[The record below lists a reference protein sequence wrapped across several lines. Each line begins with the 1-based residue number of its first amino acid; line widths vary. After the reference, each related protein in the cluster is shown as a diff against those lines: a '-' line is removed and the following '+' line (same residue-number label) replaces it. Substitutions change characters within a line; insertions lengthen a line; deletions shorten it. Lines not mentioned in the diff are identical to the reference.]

1 MTAHPISAHPI
12 AARPGRRSFDHV
24 PFAEVQG
31 SLALDTCTEPVVEPV
46 VQPVVGPV
54 VEPALERPA
63 AGVVPID
70 RRARGEAERWAR
82 HIVQAAL
89 EVVAGIRPSSQLVRW
104 VSPEVY
110 ADVRRRAHLLA
121 LATHREPE
129 RAHPVRARLQSL
141 HATYPVPGV
150 LEAAVHVRHGHR
162 SRALAVRFEQRT
174 RRGWVCTALDFA

>member
-1 MTAHPISAHPI
+1 M
-12 AARPGRRSFDHV
+12 
-24 PFAEVQG
+24 
-31 SLALDTCTEPVVEPV
+31 
-46 VQPVVGPV
+46 
-54 VEPALERPA
+54 
-63 AGVVPID
+63 
-70 RRARGEAERWAR
+70 
-82 HIVQAAL
+82 QAAL

-110 ADVRRRAHLLA
+110 ADVRRRTHLLA

-129 RAHPVRARLQSL
+129 RTHPVRARLQSL

-162 SRALAVRFEQRT
+162 SRALAVRFEQRA

>member
-1 MTAHPISAHPI
+1 MPAHPLATHPFE
-12 AARPGRRSFDHV
+12 SV

-31 SLALDTCTEPVVEPV
+31 ALALDVSPDPVVDPV
-46 VQPVVGPV
+46 LDLAPDPSLD
-54 VEPALERPA
+54 PAPA
-63 AGVVPID
+63 GAPTAGVVPID

-89 EVVAGIRPSSQLVRW
+89 EVVAGMRPSSQLVRW
-104 VSPEVY
+104 LSPTVY
-110 ADVRRRAHLLA
+110 ADLRRRTYLLA

-162 SRALAVRFEQRT
+162 SRALAVRFEQRAE
-174 RRGWVCTALDFA
+174 RGWVCTALDFA

>member
-31 SLALDTCTEPVVEPV
+31 SLALDTCTEPVVEPLVERV
-46 VQPVVGPV
+46 VERV

-129 RAHPVRARLQSL
+129 RAHPVRARLQSM

-162 SRALAVRFEQRT
+162 SRALAVRFEQHA

>member
-1 MTAHPISAHPI
+1 MLASSP
-12 AARPGRRSFDHV
+12 RRFDPV

-31 SLALDTCTEPVVEPV
+31 ALALDTCTEPVVEPAPD
-46 VQPVVGPV
+46 QA
-54 VEPALERPA
+54 PAR
-63 AGVVPID
+63 VVPID

-89 EVVAGIRPSSQLVRW
+89 EVVAGLRPSSQLVRW

-110 ADVRRRAHLLA
+110 ADVRRRAQLLA

-129 RAHPVRARLQSL
+129 RTHPVRAQLRSL

-150 LEAAVHVRHGHR
+150 LEAAAHVRHGHR
-162 SRALAVRFEQRT
+162 SRALAVRFEQRGA
-174 RRGWVCTALDFA
+174 RGWVCTALDFA